1 MPRDTTE
8 PKRARVLWIARLE
21 YRFHAWRERRARRRG
36 MTPTVMTFPGY
47 GGDGWVRVLGRVM
60 IVPLVPARR
69 RREVTT
75 SVRGWR
81 SFAAVPIGFAQV
93 RVTIGGVVH
102 DVVADRGGVV
112 DVVLPVRLE
121 PGWHTFTLSVEGG
134 EPVESRSLVVGSDV
148 TFGIVS
154 DVDDTVMVT
163 ALPRPLVAAWNTFVV
178 DEHARQP
185 VPGMSVLLERIVREK
200 PGAPVVY
207 LSTGAWNVAPTLMRF
222 LTRHLF
228 PSGAILLT
236 DWGPTHDRWFRSG
249 RAHKLRNL
257 RRLAT
262 EFPHIRWLLIGDDGQ
277 HDDDIYTTF
286 AGENPCNVAGV
297 AIRRLSP
304 AEAVLAGG
312 RTVVDDHS
320 AADVP
325 WVTGNDGAALLDRL
339 TEVGILG
346 RSDVRP
352 PA

>member
-1 MPRDTTE
+1 MPRE
-8 PKRARVLWIARLE
+8 SLELAPPRVLWFARAE
-21 YRFHAWRERRARRRG
+21 YRLHAWRERRARRRG
-36 MTPTVMTFPGY
+36 HTPTVMTFPGY

-60 IVPLVPARR
+60 IVPMIHPRR
-69 RREVTT
+69 RGANA

-81 SFAAVPIGFAQV
+81 SFVAVPIGFAQV
-93 RVTIGGVVH
+93 QITVGGVEH
-102 DVVADRGGVV
+102 DVVSDRGGVV
-112 DVVLPVRLE
+112 DAVIPAQLE
-121 PGWHTFTLSVEGG
+121 PGWHTFTVTVEGG
-134 EPVESRSLVVGSDV
+134 DAVESRVFVVAPDV

-185 VPGMSVLLERIVREK
+185 VPGMSVLLERIVRENT
-200 PGAPVVY
+200 GAPVVY
-207 LSTGAWNVAPTLMRF
+207 LSTGAWNIAPTLMRF

-249 RAHKLRNL
+249 RNHKLDNL

-262 EFPHIRWLLIGDDGQ
+262 EFPHISWLLVGDDGQ
-277 HDDDIYTTF
+277 ADDDIYTTF
-286 AGENPCNVAGV
+286 AGESPANVAAV

-312 RTVVDDHS
+312 RTAVDDHS
-320 AADVP
+320 AAEVP
-325 WVTGNDGAALLDRL
+325 WVTGSDGAALLDRL
-339 TEVGILG
+339 TEVGIVG
-346 RSDVRP
+346 ADVRP